1 MSDPP
6 RAAPTFRA
14 APPPLRGPFR
24 ADWAARCRYADT
36 AGIMRA
42 VPDAACVPADVDDL
56 VTLVRWARAEG
67 VALIPRGSGS
77 GMAGG
82 AQGPGVVVD
91 LSRFQA
97 LGAVDAAARRVVAGA
112 GILRGT
118 LDAAARAHGLRFPVD
133 PSSGAFC
140 TVGGMAATNAAGAR
154 SLRFGA
160 TRAWIRGLAC
170 VFDDG
175 SVAWVRRG
183 EAPPVHVPA
192 VARLLGALEAQA
204 ATAASGAL
212 RHVGVRKE
220 SSGYGVADALASGD
234 LVDLLVGS
242 EGTLALFTAVEVAL
256 APVAG
261 ATATRLAAFDTIDAA
276 VACAVEAA
284 ALGATACELLD
295 RTFLDVAAQGG
306 DTGVPAGAEAVLLV
320 EAEGDGAGEATA
332 RAEAIATRAR
342 RHGARTV
349 RAADTPGDERRLWAL
364 RHAASPILSRLP
376 ARLRSMQF
384 IEDGCVPP
392 ERFADYVRGV
402 RHILREADT
411 VGVIFGHAGDAHA
424 HVNPLVDVTRAGWRD
439 TVRRVL
445 GETCALTARLGGT
458 LAGEHG
464 DGRLRAPLL
473 DRVWRPEALAAFA
486 AVKAAADPTGV
497 FNPGCKVARAGDDPL
512 AVLRHDPEA
521 PPLDPAAQA
530 LLADI
535 ERTRDWARFRLA

>member
-1 MSDPP
+1 
-6 RAAPTFRA
+6 
-14 APPPLRGPFR
+14 
-24 ADWAARCRYADT
+24 
-36 AGIMRA
+36 
-42 VPDAACVPADVDDL
+42 
-56 VTLVRWARAEG
+56 
-67 VALIPRGSGS
+67 
-77 GMAGG
+77 
-82 AQGPGVVVD
+82 
-91 LSRFQA
+91 
-97 LGAVDAAARRVVAGA
+97 
-112 GILRGT
+112 
-118 LDAAARAHGLRFPVD
+118 
-133 PSSGAFC
+133 
-140 TVGGMAATNAAGAR
+140 
-154 SLRFGA
+154 
-160 TRAWIRGLAC
+160 
-170 VFDDG
+170 
-175 SVAWVRRG
+175 VAWVRRG

-261 ATATRLAAFDTIDAA
+261 ATATRLAAFDTLDAA

-320 EAEGDGAGEATA
+320 EAEGDSAGETTA

-342 RHGARTV
+342 RHGARMV
-349 RAADTPGDERRLWAL
+349 RAADTPADERRLWAL

-376 ARLRSMQF
+376 AHLRSLQF

-445 GETCALTARLGGT
+445 DATCDLTARLGGT

-473 DRVWRPEALAAFA
+473 ERVWRPEALAAFA
-486 AVKAAADPTGV
+486 AVKAAADPTEV